1 MHAGKTKKAFPS
13 FPSPLQLKLYPPM
26 SPFIP
31 LPANLIKRLGTRQ
44 GLTQFASTAMFNI
57 QTLQPR
63 PRPSIFIYI
72 FLIFSA
78 FSHEKTG
85 TR

>member
-1 MHAGKTKKAFPS
+1 MKPKMELLDVS
-13 FPSPLQLKLYPPM
+13 F
-26 SPFIP
+26 SPF
-31 LPANLIKRLGTRQ
+31 LLFLSARSAR
-44 GLTQFASTAMFNI
+44 ASVSKFTIVNY
-57 QTLQPR
+57 QPR
-63 PRPSIFIYI
+63 PRPSIFII

>member
-1 MHAGKTKKAFPS
+1 VHALRIS
-13 FPSPLQLKLYPPM
+13 V
-26 SPFIP
+26 FIRG
-31 LPANLIKRLGTRQ
+31 LPQ
-44 GLTQFASTAMFNI
+44 VVGLM
-57 QTLQPR
+57 QPR